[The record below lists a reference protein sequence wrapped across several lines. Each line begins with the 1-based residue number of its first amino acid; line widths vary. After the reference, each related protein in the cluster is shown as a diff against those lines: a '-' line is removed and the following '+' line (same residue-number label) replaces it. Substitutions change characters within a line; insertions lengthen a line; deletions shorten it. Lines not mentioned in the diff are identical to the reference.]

1 MNFRSLLLIIF
12 ITSGLFSQQFKHDLT
27 GGYSGRAGN
36 TDFQY
41 WNVSYAL
48 TSYGDINFGSTALKD
63 SEFLLAFDKNN
74 ATWAGVKNY
83 YNDQS
88 IILKFDLWANGTFSP
103 FIIAESSYDEALGIK
118 SRSNYGIGAKYRV
131 FGDILSVSAAFL
143 QEEEEIIGKSS
154 ISLYANYSGLDNA
167 DSLAITAYKDKDIP
181 ITSYSRLSIRPKI
194 KLPLGDNFYYQ
205 SEFYYK
211 PAGDDVL
218 TDWRNS
224 FTIKTAEEWLSIVI
238 KYNIKTDSRPA
249 PKVFMQYDPK
259 YYTVGQS
266 ITFQNPGKG
275 VIPKIDRD
283 QDQSIKDGYGDYYI
297 NNYKSEDTRLTIG
310 INITF

>member
-1 MNFRSLLLIIF
+1 MNFRSFLLTILIC
-12 ITSGLFSQQFKHDLT
+12 SGVFAQQFNHDLV

-41 WNVSYAL
+41 WNVSYSL
-48 TSYGDINFGSTALKD
+48 TSYGDISLGSTTLKD
-63 SEFLLAFDKNN
+63 SEFLLAFEKNN
-74 ATWAGVKNY
+74 ATWAGIENY

-103 FIIAESSYDEALGIK
+103 FVIAETSFDDALGIK
-118 SRSNYGIGAKYRV
+118 SRSNYGLGAKYRV
-131 FGDILSVSAAFL
+131 FGDILSVSAALL

-154 ISLYANYSGLDNA
+154 ISLYANYAG
-167 DSLAITAYKDKDIP
+167 DSLGVSAYKDKDIP
-181 ITSYSRLSIRPKI
+181 KISYSRLSIRPKL
-194 KLPLGDNFYYQ
+194 KLPLGENFYYQ
-205 SEFYYK
+205 SEYYYK

-218 TDWRNS
+218 TDWRNT

-238 KYNIKTDSRPA
+238 KYNIKTDSQPA
-249 PKVFMQYDPK
+249 PKVFMQYDPNW
-259 YYTVGQS
+259 YVEGQS
-266 ITFQNPGKG
+266 ITFQNPGRG
-275 VIPKIDRD
+275 VIPNIDRD
-283 QDQSIKDGYGDYYI
+283 LAQSKKDGYGNYYI

>member
-74 ATWAGVKNY
+74 ATWAGIENY

-88 IILKFDLWANGTFSP
+88 IILKFDLWANGNFSP
-103 FIIAESSYDEALGIK
+103 FIIAESSFDDALGIK

-154 ISLYANYSGLDNA
+154 ISLFADYG
-167 DSLAITAYKDKDIP
+167 DSLGVTAYQDKDIP
-181 ITSYSRLSIRPKI
+181 KISYSRLSIRPKI
-194 KLPLGDNFYYQ
+194 KLPLGENFYYQ
-205 SEFYYK
+205 SEYYYK

-218 TDWRNS
+218 TDWRNT

-238 KYNIKTDSRPA
+238 KYNIKADSNPA
-249 PKVFMQYDPK
+249 PKVFMDYDPK
-259 YYTVGQS
+259 YFTAGQS

-275 VIPKIDRD
+275 TIPNIDRD
-283 QDQSIKDGYGDYYI
+283 LDQSVADKYGKYYI

>member
-1 MNFRSLLLIIF
+1 
-12 ITSGLFSQQFKHDLT
+12 
-27 GGYSGRAGN
+27 
-36 TDFQY
+36 
-41 WNVSYAL
+41 L

-74 ATWAGVKNY
+74 ATWAGIENY

-88 IILKFDLWANGTFSP
+88 IILKFDLWANGNFSP
-103 FIIAESSYDEALGIK
+103 FIIAESSFDDALGIK

-143 QEEEEIIGKSS
+143 QEEEEIIGKNS
-154 ISLYANYSGLDNA
+154 ISLFADYG
-167 DSLAITAYKDKDIP
+167 DSLGVTAYQDKDIP
-181 ITSYSRLSIRPKI
+181 KISYSRLSIRPKI
-194 KLPLGDNFYYQ
+194 KLPLGENFYYQ
-205 SEFYYK
+205 SEYYYK

-218 TDWRNS
+218 TDWRNT

-238 KYNIKTDSRPA
+238 KYNIKADSNPA
-249 PKVFMQYDPK
+249 PKVFMDYDPK
-259 YYTVGQS
+259 YFTAGQS

-283 QDQSIKDGYGDYYI
+283 LTQSVADKYGKYYI